1 MEVNKMRK
9 TKKQLAFDAMQ
20 LLKDDAGQEYL
31 YYISAF
37 GPVKDYSPW
46 TIKEYKSYK
55 NMEV

>member
-1 MEVNKMRK
+1 MRK

-31 YYISAF
+31 YYVSAF

-46 TIKEYKSYK
+46 TIKEYKNYK

>member
-1 MEVNKMRK
+1 MRK

-20 LLKDDAGQEYL
+20 LLKDDAGREYL
-31 YYISAF
+31 YYVSAF

-46 TIKEYKSYK
+46 TIKEYKIYK

>member
-1 MEVNKMRK
+1 MRK

-37 GPVKDYSPW
+37 GPVQDYSPW
-46 TIKEYKSYK
+46 TIKEYKIYK
-55 NMEV
+55 NMEVS